1 MPDFDETQRYLWG
14 AWRMMNGHADGLDML
29 DFSEDGFWQSFHAIT
44 ISLPPLIL
52 GWIIFANDMI
62 ALRPET
68 GNRFSIMGR
77 VAFVDLAAWVAPL
90 VVLAFSA
97 RRLGLSK
104 RFSPYVVASNW
115 GTAIGAWLMVPATL
129 VRVIVPD
136 WPGFTTAISLL
147 LYAGIMFLTYRLT
160 HIALKRSHAYTAGF
174 FVVLMVGS
182 LFVMILLQGALGI
195 SLPDPVTIG

>member
-1 MPDFDETQRYLWG
+1 
-14 AWRMMNGHADGLDML
+14 
-29 DFSEDGFWQSFHAIT
+29 
-44 ISLPPLIL
+44 
-52 GWIIFANDMI
+52 
-62 ALRPET
+62 
-68 GNRFSIMGR
+68 
-77 VAFVDLAAWVAPL
+77 
-90 VVLAFSA
+90 
-97 RRLGLSK
+97 
-104 RFSPYVVASNW
+104 
-115 GTAIGAWLMVPATL
+115 L